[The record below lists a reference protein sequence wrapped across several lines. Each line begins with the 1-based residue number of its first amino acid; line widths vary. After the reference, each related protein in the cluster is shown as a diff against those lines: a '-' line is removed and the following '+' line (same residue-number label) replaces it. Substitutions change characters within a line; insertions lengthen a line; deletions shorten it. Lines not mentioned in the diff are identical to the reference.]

1 MKKLTLADILEF
13 MPKNAI
19 IVNPAF
25 YSEKTQLSGA
35 LVSSLLKYDKY
46 KEYLKMHVVAMQPVP
61 YKTKGGLSVTF
72 APAKTA
78 APKKTTKKTEESE
91 K

>member
-1 MKKLTLADILEF
+1 MKKLALADIIEF
-13 MPKNAI
+13 MPKNSI

-25 YSEKTQLSGA
+25 YSEKTHLSGT

-72 APAKTA
+72 APAKNTE
-78 APKKTTKKTEESE
+78 KKPAKAE
-91 K
+91 KSDK

>member
-1 MKKLTLADILEF
+1 MKKLTLADIIEF

-25 YSEKTQLSGA
+25 YSEKTHLSGA
-35 LVSSLLKYDKY
+35 LVSSLLRYDKY
-46 KEYLKMHVVAMQPVP
+46 KDYLKMHVVAMQPVP

-72 APAKTA
+72 APAKTPT
-78 APKKTTKKTEESE
+78 PKKTKKTEESD